1 MVKKRLDVMVF
12 ERGLAESREKARA
25 LIMSG
30 IVYVNDVKIDKA
42 GFSINE
48 KDVVEVRGSNI
59 PYVSRGGLKLE
70 KALAKFDIKV
80 EGKTCYD
87 IGSSTGGFTDCM
99 LQNGAVQVFSIDVG
113 YGQLAYKLRN
123 DKRVTVLEKTN
134 FRYLEFEATG
144 AIANLVSIDVSFIS
158 VTKLA
163 DNLKKFINEE
173 TDIIILI
180 KPQFES
186 TRDKIGKN
194 GVISNKKDHIDI
206 VKNFV
211 ADMNEHNY
219 FVKNIDFSPI
229 KGPKGNIE
237 FVSLFKFCNSEVQS
251 VDINEEIKCCVE
263 EAHSLLNNSFEGEI
277 QVES

>member
-229 KGPKGNIE
+229 KGPKGNRE